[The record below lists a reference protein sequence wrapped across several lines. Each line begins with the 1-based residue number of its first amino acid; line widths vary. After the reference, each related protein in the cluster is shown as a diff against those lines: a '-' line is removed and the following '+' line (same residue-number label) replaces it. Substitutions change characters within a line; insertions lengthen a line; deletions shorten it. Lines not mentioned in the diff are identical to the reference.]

1 MQVVNN
7 RSDNSYATSDLF
19 VKHPN
24 LDAFKFV
31 GRIDDTLVLVRSTSF
46 FS

>member
-7 RSDNSYATSDLF
+7 RPDNSYATSDLF
-19 VKHPN
+19 VKHPT

-31 GRIDDTLVLVRSTSF
+31 GRIDDTLVLVRPTSF